1 MDLFKRMRGV
11 LVFKKFRDY
20 VSHKYLVEN
29 TELLKHQFSKIDYI
43 QNLNKILN
51 TILDQRIF
59 GLEPEFL

>member
-1 MDLFKRMRGV
+1 MDLFKRMKCV

-51 TILDQRIF
+51 TILD
-59 GLEPEFL
+59 